1 MPKIQKNSD
10 KQNIAGEC
18 IIPILGVLF
27 TVYYVYSIF
36 DAPWTAQVNAVLVGT
51 TLILVSAIFF
61 IKKFSLL
68 VRGSAEFTIPVKR
81 FLPSIQTPQTAFI
94 VTSFLYLILI
104 DFLGFT
110 LTTTLFFWTSM
121 LILGHGKRPYHKAI
135 LSVIMAL
142 IGYAVFIVMFETRLP
157 IGILEHVLGKV
168 IS

>member
-1 MPKIQKNSD
+1 MPKIPKNSD

-27 TVYYVYSIF
+27 TVYYVYSIV

-51 TLILVSAIFF
+51 TLILVSTIFF
-61 IKKFSLL
+61 IKKLSLL
-68 VRGSAEFTIPVKR
+68 ARGSAAFTIPLKR
-81 FLPSIQTPQTAFI
+81 FLPSLQTPQTAFI

-121 LILGHGKRPYHKAI
+121 LILGQRKRPYHKAI
-135 LSVIMAL
+135 LSMIMAL

-157 IGILEHVLGKV
+157 IGILEQVLGKV

>member
-1 MPKIQKNSD
+1 MPKIRKNSD

-27 TVYYVYSIF
+27 TVYYVYSII

-61 IKKFSLL
+61 LKKFSLL
-68 VRGSAEFTIPVKR
+68 IRGGAEFTVPFAR
-81 FLPSIQTPQTAFI
+81 LLPALQTPQTAFI

-121 LILGHGKRPYHKAI
+121 LILGHRKRPYHKAI

-157 IGILEHVLGKV
+157 IGILEQVLGKV